1 MEFKG
6 ENMQNIETELEN
18 DIKELEKL
26 AKKKQLEIEEEK
38 EDFDRKAQF
47 LLVQLSQQQES
58 IRLLVLEEFRMRILK
73 AQEEYRKNQQQE
85 LKQFS
90 MEEINQYLEDLE
102 EKKQFTSKTDEEN
115 KQQEAERER
124 NEEREKEMYI

>member
-1 MEFKG
+1 
-6 ENMQNIETELEN
+6 MQNIETELEN
-18 DIKELEKL
+18 NIKELERL

-47 LLVQLSQQQES
+47 LLVQLSQQQEA

-90 MEEINQYLEDLE
+90 MEEINQYLE

-124 NEEREKEMYI
+124 NEEREKEMHI

>member
-1 MEFKG
+1 
-6 ENMQNIETELEN
+6 MQNIEMELEN
-18 DIKELEKL
+18 NIKELERL

-47 LLVQLSQQQES
+47 LLVQLSQQQEA

-124 NEEREKEMYI
+124 NEEREKEMHI

>member
-1 MEFKG
+1 MKFKG

-38 EDFDRKAQF
+38 EDFERKAQF
-47 LLVQLSQQQES
+47 LLVQLSQQQEA

-90 MEEINQYLEDLE
+90 IEEINQYLE

-124 NEEREKEMYI
+124 NEEREKEMHI

>member
-1 MEFKG
+1 
-6 ENMQNIETELEN
+6 MQNIEMELEN
-18 DIKELEKL
+18 NIKELERL

-47 LLVQLSQQQES
+47 LLVQLSQQQEA

-90 MEEINQYLEDLE
+90 MEEINQYLE

-124 NEEREKEMYI
+124 NEEREKEMHI

>member
-1 MEFKG
+1 
-6 ENMQNIETELEN
+6 MQNIEMELEN
-18 DIKELEKL
+18 NIKELERL

-38 EDFDRKAQF
+38 KDFDRKAQF
-47 LLVQLSQQQES
+47 LLVQLSQQQEA

-90 MEEINQYLEDLE
+90 MEEINQYLE

-124 NEEREKEMYI
+124 NEEREKEMHI

>member
-1 MEFKG
+1 MKFKG

-38 EDFDRKAQF
+38 EDFERKAQF
-47 LLVQLSQQQES
+47 LLVQLSQQQEA
-58 IRLLVLEEFRMRILK
+58 IRLLVLKEFRMRILK

-90 MEEINQYLEDLE
+90 IEEINQYLE

-124 NEEREKEMYI
+124 NEEREKEMHI

>member
-1 MEFKG
+1 
-6 ENMQNIETELEN
+6 MQNIETELEN
-18 DIKELEKL
+18 NIKELERL

-47 LLVQLSQQQES
+47 LLVQLSQQQEA

-90 MEEINQYLEDLE
+90 IEEINQYLE

-124 NEEREKEMYI
+124 NEEREKEMHI

>member
-1 MEFKG
+1 MER
-6 ENMQNIETELEN
+6 
-18 DIKELEKL
+18 L

-47 LLVQLSQQQES
+47 LLVQLSQQQEA

-90 MEEINQYLEDLE
+90 MEEINQYLE

-124 NEEREKEMYI
+124 NEEREKEMHI

>member
-1 MEFKG
+1 MKFKG